1 MKDHKDYWNIKAA
14 HEFWCEHGNK
24 TLCGRKF
31 AWCESWLI
39 DAMDEVRAEVLDLE
53 DASQRINRIRATQRN
68 AFRHV
73 SFQDSSPDQKIYT
86 KKIASSE
93 TTESDTEIYS
103 PSHKPVFRP
112 FDPYEPTEDI
122 RSPRPGS
129 QAHPI
134 MIIQD
139 SEDEGGDGDGDG
151 DGNNDGDDDSDGNG
165 GNDNSERRYSNVT
178 SKAKSMRREH
188 AQLLKRF
195 STIHNRE
202 NRGTESKCEDE
213 NPEPCQSNNLNP
225 STPIKEHPPNS
236 KWALRVSTG

>member
-14 HEFWCEHGNK
+14 HEFWCEYGNK

-53 DASQRINRIRATQRN
+53 DASQRINRIRAMQRN
-68 AFRHV
+68 AYRHL

-86 KKIASSE
+86 KKITSSE

-103 PSHKPVFRP
+103 PSRKPVPRP
-112 FDPYEPTEDI
+112 FDPYEHTEDI

-139 SEDEGGDGDGDG
+139 SEDEDGDGDG

-165 GNDNSERRYSNVT
+165 GNGNSKERIDEWRYSNVT
-178 SKAKSMRREH
+178 SKA
-188 AQLLKRF
+188 AQRF
-195 STIHNRE
+195 CNLNRE
-202 NRGTESKCEDE
+202 NRGPESRCENE
-213 NPEPCQSNNLNP
+213 NPELCQSNNNP
-225 STPIKEHPPNS
+225 STPVKKHPPSS
-236 KWALRVSTG
+236 KWALRVSAE